1 MTRMT
6 VDSPLPTRDDRQVI
20 AERLAEDHDRIT
32 ERIAALERQIAEL
45 VESGRETNIDDE
57 HDPDGAT
64 IGFERAQAQA
74 LLDRAR
80 TDLGNVDEARDRLA
94 DDPSFGT
101 CLECGNPIGVERLLA
116 RPSTT
121 TCIDCAR

>member
-1 MTRMT
+1 MT
-6 VDSPLPTRDDRQVI
+6 VDAPLPTRDDRQVI

-80 TDLGNVDEARDRLA
+80 TDLENVDEARQRLA
-94 DDPSFGT
+94 DDHTFGT
-101 CLECGNPIGVERLLA
+101 CQECGRPIGVERLLA

>member
-1 MTRMT
+1 MP

-20 AERLAEDHDRIT
+20 DERLAEDHDRIT
-32 ERIAALERQIAEL
+32 ERIAALERTIAEL

-74 LLDRAR
+74 LLDKAR
-80 TDLGNVDEARDRLA
+80 TDLEHVGEARQRLA
-94 DDPSFGT
+94 DDPTFGT
-101 CLECGNPIGVERLLA
+101 CMECGEPIGVERLLA